1 LQLKEAEMRVAQR
14 MGRLGTETAFEVLV
28 KARALEA
35 QGRSIVHLEVGEP
48 DFPTPQNI
56 VEAGIRALK
65 DGKTKYTPSQGI
77 PELRIAIANEV
88 SQTRGIEVSPDQ
100 VVVTPGAKPIM
111 FFTILA
117 LVEAGDEV
125 LYPAP
130 GFPIYESMIEFS
142 GGKPVPYLLREENNF
157 RFDPNEFRSKA
168 NAKTKLII
176 LNSPHNPTGG
186 VLERSD
192 LEVVAEVANKY
203 DITVFTDEIYWRVLY
218 EGKFSSILSI
228 PGMLERTV
236 LLDGFSKTYSM
247 TGWRLGYGVMPAS
260 LVAHIVR
267 LQTNSNS
274 CVAGF
279 TQYAGVEALTGPQ
292 DSVTRMVAA
301 FKERRDTIVDGLNAI
316 PGFGCLKPHGAF
328 YAFPNVKGTGW
339 ESKKL
344 ADYILND
351 AGVACLSG
359 TAFGAAGEGYVRF
372 SYANSLENI
381 KLALERV
388 RAAVEKI
395 QD

>member
-1 LQLKEAEMRVAQR
+1 MRLARR

-35 QGRSIVHLEVGEP
+35 KGKHIVHLEVGEP
-48 DFPTPQNI
+48 DFPTPENI
-56 VEAGIRALK
+56 VHAGVRALR
-65 DGKTKYTPSQGI
+65 DGKTKYTPSAGI
-77 PELRIAIANEV
+77 PELREAIAQHV
-88 SQTRGIEVSPDQ
+88 SQTRRVPVSPEQ

-117 LVEAGDEV
+117 LVEPGDEV

-130 GFPIYESMIEFS
+130 GFPIYESMIDYC
-142 GGKPVPYLLREENNF
+142 GGTPVPYLLREENNF
-157 RFDPNEFRSKA
+157 RFDPGEFRSKA
-168 NAKTKLII
+168 SPKTKLII

-192 LEVVAEVANKY
+192 LEVVAEVANKFN
-203 DITVFTDEIYWRVLY
+203 ITVFTDEIYWRVLY
-218 EGKFSSILSI
+218 DGSYTSLLSI
-228 PGMLERTV
+228 PGMAERTV

-247 TGWRLGYGVMPAS
+247 TGWRLGYGVMPLELAP
-260 LVAHIVR
+260 HIGR

-279 TQYAGVEALTGPQ
+279 TQYAGLEALTGPQ
-292 DSVTRMVAA
+292 DSVGKMVAA
-301 FKERRDTIVDGLNAI
+301 FKERRDVIIEGLNAI
-316 PGFGCLKPHGAF
+316 PGFNALLPRGAF
-328 YAFPNVKGTGW
+328 YAFPNIKGTGW
-339 ESKKL
+339 DSRTL
-344 ADYILND
+344 ADYILNE

-381 KLALERV
+381 KLALTRV
-388 RAAVEKI
+388 REAVEKI

>member
-1 LQLKEAEMRVAQR
+1 MRLARR
-14 MGRLGTETAFEVLV
+14 MSRLGTETAFEVLV

-35 QGRSIVHLEVGEP
+35 QGKHVVHLEVGEP
-48 DFPTPQNI
+48 DFPTPENI
-56 VEAGIRALK
+56 VQAGARALR
-65 DGKTKYTPSQGI
+65 DGKTKYTPSAGI
-77 PELRIAIANEV
+77 PELREAIAGHV
-88 SQTRGIEVSPDQ
+88 SQTRGIPISPEQ

-117 LVEAGDEV
+117 LVEPGDEV

-130 GFPIYESMIEFS
+130 GFPIYESMIDFC
-142 GGKPVPYLLREENNF
+142 GGTPVAYLLREENHF
-157 RFDPNEFRSKA
+157 RFDPAEFRSKA
-168 NAKTKLII
+168 GPKTKLII

-192 LEVVAEVANKY
+192 LEVVAELAQKFN
-203 DITVFTDEIYWRVLY
+203 ITVFTDEIYWRVLY
-218 EGKFSSILSI
+218 DGTFSSILSL
-228 PGMLERTV
+228 PGMAEHTV
-236 LLDGFSKTYSM
+236 LLDGFSKTYAM
-247 TGWRLGYGVMPAS
+247 TGWRLGYGVMPLELAP
-260 LVAHIVR
+260 HITR

-292 DSVTRMVAA
+292 ESVGKMVAA
-301 FKERRDTIVDGLNAI
+301 FKERRDTIVEGLNAI
-316 PGFGCLKPHGAF
+316 PGFQCLQPRGAF

-339 ESKKL
+339 ESRRL
-344 ADYILND
+344 ADYMLNE

-372 SYANSLENI
+372 SYANSLDNI
-381 KLALERV
+381 KLALRRV
-388 RAAVEKI
+388 RKAVEKI